1 MKHHF
6 VLLQRALSYT
16 ECKLRGNNIPVL
28 ILQSEVHKI
37 KRKHFVP
44 IVSGRVDHFYIFFL
58 YYFWERGKIY
68 NAQFNRALVIKIYNG
83 RNSDH
88 DTETFKDTIIQTFKN

>member
-1 MKHHF
+1 M
-6 VLLQRALSYT
+6 
-16 ECKLRGNNIPVL
+16 
-28 ILQSEVHKI
+28 HKI

-44 IVSGRVDHFYIFFL
+44 VVSARVDYFYIFFL
-58 YYFWERGKIY
+58 YYFWERGGIY
-68 NAQFNRALVIKIYNG
+68 NAQFNRALIKICNG